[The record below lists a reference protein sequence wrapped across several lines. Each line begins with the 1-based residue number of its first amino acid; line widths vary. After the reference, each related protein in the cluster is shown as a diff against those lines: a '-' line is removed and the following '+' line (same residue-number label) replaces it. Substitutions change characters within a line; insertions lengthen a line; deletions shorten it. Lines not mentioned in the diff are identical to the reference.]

1 LSYGTVSHSHLHQ
14 CLKNINGGAVA
25 HLPAAFC
32 TDGNLN
38 LELVATRDPSLAQ
51 ACRQGLKWEILH
63 WRIRDH
69 PGALRIIQGACN
81 RKGAS
86 QMRET
91 EVQTIARLSEIC
103 AHLSRASG
111 DGKLS
116 FSKVRDSLAA
126 TMPDQAG
133 STEFLG
139 LLRYVVT
146 LGADAAPFI
155 RDLKQFVGMRGQ
167 GRNVRAQLFAEASKL
182 PSST

>member
-1 LSYGTVSHSHLHQ
+1 MGWDEDEANFENVCVQARPDDASAPAGLFRFNKEACDASPMLASLEVDSLSYGTFSHSHLHQ

-32 TDGNLN
+32 TDGKLN
-38 LELVATRDPSLAQ
+38 LELVAMRDPSLAQ

-69 PGALRIIQGACN
+69 PGALRNIQGACN

-103 AHLSRASG
+103 ANLSRASG
-111 DGKLS
+111 DG
-116 FSKVRDSLAA
+116 
-126 TMPDQAG
+126 
-133 STEFLG
+133 
-139 LLRYVVT
+139 
-146 LGADAAPFI
+146 
-155 RDLKQFVGMRGQ
+155 
-167 GRNVRAQLFAEASKL
+167 
-182 PSST
+182 